1 MNLKVSFKNVFLY
14 FSNRFSQKY
23 STKCVHLNFKT
34 LLFKYPPTM
43 RKNERTWKEIN
54 WMKLNRAHV
63 ECKAKQ
69 GWTKINALWWMNYI
83 LVHCHNDN
91 PELKDSRCLL
101 GRLLPS
107 TSICFKTNVIIQLEC
122 LLDSVLPR
130 SKSTG
135 FALTGAELEP
145 GTEDC
150 ESDCSKTP
158 PRCFVNATG

>member
-43 RKNERTWKEIN
+43 RKNEWTWKEIN

-83 LVHCHNDN
+83 LVHCLNDN
-91 PELKDSRCLL
+91 PELRDSRCLL
-101 GRLLPS
+101 ARLLPA
-107 TSICFKTNVIIQLEC
+107 TSICFKTNVWLFSWNFYWTQYCREANPLGSLRQERNSS
-122 LLDSVLPR
+122 LGPR
-130 SKSTG
+130 IANPTARKLRLAAS
-135 FALTGAELEP
+135 
-145 GTEDC
+145 
-150 ESDCSKTP
+150 
-158 PRCFVNATG
+158 

>member
-1 MNLKVSFKNVFLY
+1 MLS
-14 FSNRFSQKY
+14 
-23 STKCVHLNFKT
+23 
-34 LLFKYPPTM
+34 
-43 RKNERTWKEIN
+43 
-54 WMKLNRAHV
+54 
-63 ECKAKQ
+63 AKQ
-69 GWTKINALWWMNYI
+69 SRVEQKSMPYDGLNYI

-91 PELKDSRCLL
+91 PELMMDSCRCLL
-101 GRLLPS
+101 ARLLPA
-107 TSICFKTNVIIQLEC
+107 TSICFKTNVIIQLEF

-158 PRCFVNATG
+158 PRCFANSTG